1 MLPTFVIGLREGI
14 EAALIVGI
22 IAAYLRQRGRQ
33 DALRWVWI
41 GVGLAAALCLA
52 VGIALHTLERS
63 LPHRQ
68 QEGLETIVAVVAI
81 AFITYMVVWMRRHAR
96 GIKKTLEEDASSALA
111 RNTVSA
117 FVAMAFFAVLRE
129 GFETAVFV
137 LAVFQSANNTTAA
150 GSGVILG
157 LLLATIL
164 GYLLYRGGV
173 RINLNRFFRV
183 TGVVLVLVA
192 AGLAASALH
201 SAHEAGWFDALQTRA
216 LDLSWLVAPGSVR
229 SSLLTGM
236 LGLQPKPVVAEVA
249 IWILYAIPFTLYVMW
264 PARGRSGNSSGG
276 RRVPSVTAAVVMT
289 VTAFLLGACG
299 SAGIGTPGART
310 TNDVN
315 VVQIALTDAGCDPA
329 EITTPAGPTKFQI
342 TNSSAS
348 AVTEFEV
355 LDGTR
360 ILGEKENLTPGLNG
374 SFSLDLKAGTYTLMC
389 PNGTTAET
397 GTLHVTGESAEASST
412 VPALAIDQAVQTY
425 RQYLEDQTA
434 ILIDRTTDFVEAV
447 KAGDIERSKTL
458 YASARAPYERVE
470 PVAESFGGL
479 DPSIDARE
487 GDVPDENWTGFHR
500 IEKALWSDNSLEG
513 MAPIADKL
521 LIDVTQLHGLVR
533 NAILDPAE
541 IANGSVELLN
551 EVSASK
557 ITGEEERYSHVDLV
571 DFQAN
576 LDGSYAGFNAVK
588 PILTIKNPDLASEID
603 DQFDAVYAGLQPYR
617 TSDGFVTYTELSDS
631 DTRQLSQSID
641 ALAEPLSRVAEI
653 VVTAGS

>member
-33 DALRWVWI
+33 DALRWVWL
-41 GVGLAAALCLA
+41 GVGLAAAVCLA
-52 VGIALHTLERS
+52 VGFALHTLERS
-63 LPHRQ
+63 LPQRQ
-68 QEGLETIVAVVAI
+68 QEGLETVVAVVAI
-81 AFITYMVVWMRRHAR
+81 AFITYMVVWMRRHSR
-96 GIKKTLEEDASSALA
+96 GIKKALEEDASSALA
-111 RNTVSA
+111 RNTVTA

-137 LAVFQSANNTTAA
+137 LAVFQSAGNSTTA
-150 GSGVILG
+150 GVGVVLG
-157 LLLATIL
+157 LVLAAIL

-201 SAHEAGWFDALQTRA
+201 SAHEAGWFNVLQSRA

-229 SSLLTGM
+229 SALLTGM
-236 LGLQPKPVVAEVA
+236 LGLQPKPVIAEVG

-264 PARGRSGNSSGG
+264 PVRSRIDG
-276 RRVPSVTAAVVMT
+276 RRVASATTAAVLT
-289 VTAFLLGACG
+289 VATLVLGACG
-299 SAGIGTPGART
+299 SAGSGT
-310 TNDVN
+310 TNASTATHVN
-315 VVQIALTDAGCDPA
+315 EVQVTLTEAGCDPA
-329 EITTPAGPTKFQI
+329 EITIPAGPTKFQI
-342 TNSSAS
+342 ANDGAS
-348 AVTEFEV
+348 TVTEFEL

-374 SFSLDLKAGTYTLMC
+374 SFSLDLKAGTYTFMC
-389 PNGTTAET
+389 PNGATATT
-397 GTLHVTGESAEASST
+397 GTLHVTGTSADASAM
-412 VPALAIDQAVQTY
+412 VPSAAVDQAVQTY
-425 RQYLEDQTA
+425 REYLEDQTA

-447 KAGDIERSKTL
+447 KAGDIERSKSL
-458 YASARAPYERVE
+458 YAAARTPYERVE

-500 IEKALWSDNSLEG
+500 IEKALWVDNSLDG
-513 MAPIADKL
+513 MTPIADKL
-521 LIDVTQLHGLVR
+521 LVDVTQLHGLVR
-533 NAILDPAE
+533 SSILDPAQ
-541 IANGSVELLN
+541 IANGSIELLN

-557 ITGEEERYSHVDLV
+557 ITGEEERYSHIDLV

-576 LDGSYAGFNAVK
+576 LDGAYAAYTAVK
-588 PILTIKNPDLASEID
+588 PILTVKNPDLGNQID
-603 DQFDAVYAGLQPYR
+603 NQFDAVYAGLQPYR
-617 TSDGFVTYTELSDS
+617 SGDGYVSYAELTDA